1 VDIVLYSKMPTK
13 EQVLHDIIVENKKN
27 IMKLMKLYESTYT
40 ESVILWLKLNR
51 NFVDNIIIMR
61 ADNDGIKLL

>member
-1 VDIVLYSKMPTK
+1 MPTK

>member
-1 VDIVLYSKMPTK
+1 MPSK
-13 EQVLHDIIVENKKN
+13 EQVLHDIIDENKKN
-27 IMKLMKLYESTYT
+27 IMKLMKLYESSYT

>member
-1 VDIVLYSKMPTK
+1 MPTK
-13 EQVLHDIIVENKKN
+13 EQVLHDIINENKKN

-51 NFVDNIIIMR
+51 NYVDNIIIMR
-61 ADNDGIKLL
+61 ADSDGIKLL

>member
-1 VDIVLYSKMPTK
+1 MHIVLYSKMPTK
-13 EQVLHDIIVENKKN
+13 EQVLHDIINENKKN

-51 NFVDNIIIMR
+51 NYVDNIIIMR
-61 ADNDGIKLL
+61 ADSDGIKLL